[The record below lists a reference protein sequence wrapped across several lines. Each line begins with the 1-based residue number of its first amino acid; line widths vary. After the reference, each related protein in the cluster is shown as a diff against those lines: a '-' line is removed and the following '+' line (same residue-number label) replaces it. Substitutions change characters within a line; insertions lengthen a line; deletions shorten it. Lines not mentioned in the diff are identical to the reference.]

1 MGIINKRPVKE
12 SPVGTSFDDIHS
24 RFLGTITDDMYL
36 ELTKED
42 TEEMLDEIL
51 IQALPWFKFP
61 KTQNLLKYDQEKRCF
76 YAELDEI
83 ETAIVVKYM
92 TMVWLQQQIYTVD
105 NIRQKYSGSDFKF
118 TSQASHIKQ
127 LIALKAET
135 EREGYHLQS
144 DYSRRMK
151 DKNGMYKT
159 SLSKIMEVY

>member
-1 MGIINKRPVKE
+1 MKQKKCVIK
-12 SPVGTSFDDIHS
+12 GTSFDEIQS
-24 RFLGTITDDMYL
+24 RFLGSVTEDMYL
-36 ELTKED
+36 EMTEEDTKEI
-42 TEEMLDEIL
+42 LDELL

-61 KTQNLLKYDQEKRCF
+61 KNKNLLKYDLKNRCF
-76 YAELDEI
+76 YEKLSEM
-83 ETAIVVKYM
+83 EMAIVVKYM
-92 TMVWLQQQIYTVD
+92 TMTWLQQQIYTVD

-144 DYSRRMK
+144 NYSRMELK
-151 DKNGMYKT
+151 DGVYRS